1 VRSSDGPRRCAPRD
15 GATSERDHVYADLRN
30 AYDALMARFKGVF
43 SVAAP
48 SIWNLLAV
56 LDQAVADDFDAL
68 NVLLLC

>member
-1 VRSSDGPRRCAPRD
+1 LRPTGRGDIGTRS
-15 GATSERDHVYADLRN
+15 ADLRN